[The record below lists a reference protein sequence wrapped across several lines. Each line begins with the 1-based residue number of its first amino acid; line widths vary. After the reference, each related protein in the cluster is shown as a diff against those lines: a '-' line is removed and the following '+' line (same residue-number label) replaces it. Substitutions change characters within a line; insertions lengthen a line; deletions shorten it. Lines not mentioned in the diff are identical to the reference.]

1 MKSSVQ
7 RTTEST
13 PQPREDSPHAS
24 PELRID
30 PAHVPN
36 TEAQH
41 AQMLDED
48 QGVDLTAADLETL
61 PDWQRRQIN
70 QLARLM
76 RDRQIDLDRREAEL
90 NARMANVERQE
101 RRAAFASQLGI
112 GPNQEEAA
120 PQSPS
125 EKRPSS
131 NPLRSVEEKIQ
142 AWRRK
147 WRGQKTEL
155 SDETFTHERPS
166 SDPLEDAVA
175 VRLEKLAEAEAQ
187 LAQQWALLKN
197 ARSLQ
202 SLREKEFAG
211 YAQQV
216 ERELEQSR
224 AQQHRWLEREQEQ
237 LAHQQEDLDRR
248 ESDLAGV
255 QEELE
260 LAFEELQAIR
270 DQLELAWAE
279 IRVRIPSALRR
290 RLDQQTNGAVDYF
303 DKAVHA
309 RNQSSKLEIRH
320 LLHQLELAKLEV
332 QEQQVQLEDD
342 TTRQQSELRRA
353 KRDLVDREAQVRA
366 QLSQLR
372 EEHETLNDSKLDI
385 LKERY
390 RELSRE
396 IMPEAA

>member
-1 MKSSVQ
+1 MKSSTQ

-13 PQPREDSPHAS
+13 PLPRDDSPHAS

-30 PAHVPN
+30 PGHVPN

-41 AQMLDED
+41 AQMLEED

-76 RDRQIDLDRREAEL
+76 RDRQVDLDRREAEL
-90 NARMANVERQE
+90 NARLANVERQE
-101 RRAAFASQLGI
+101 RRAAFATQLGI
-112 GPNQEEAA
+112 NPTEPETTPPPA
-120 PQSPS
+120 PQKPA
-125 EKRPSS
+125 SS
-131 NPLRSVEEKIQ
+131 NPLRSIEEKIQ
-142 AWRRK
+142 SWRRK
-147 WRGQKTEL
+147 WRGQSSGL
-155 SDETFTHERPS
+155 ADEASADDRHAH
-166 SDPLEDAVA
+166 DPLEDAVA

-202 SLREKEFAG
+202 ALREKEFAG
-211 YAQQV
+211 YTQQV

-237 LAHQQEDLDRR
+237 LAQQQEDLDRR
-248 ESDLAGV
+248 ESGLAGV

-270 DQLELAWAE
+270 DQLEMAWAE

-290 RLDQQTNGAVDYF
+290 RLDQQTDGAVDYF

-309 RNQSSKLEIRH
+309 RNQSAKLEIRH
-320 LLHQLELAKLEV
+320 LLHQLELAKLDV

-353 KRDLVDREAQVRA
+353 KRDLVDRETQVRA

-372 EEHETLNDSKLDI
+372 KEHESLNDSKLDI

-396 IMPEAA
+396 IMRDAA